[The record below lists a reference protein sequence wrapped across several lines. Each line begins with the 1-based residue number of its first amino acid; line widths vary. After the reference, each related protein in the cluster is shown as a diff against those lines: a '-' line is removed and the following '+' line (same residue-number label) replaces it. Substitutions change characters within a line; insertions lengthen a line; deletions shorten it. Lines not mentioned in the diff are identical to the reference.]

1 MSSDIAFIAGE
12 EVHRQWEAGR
22 ITGERIGPR
31 ATPFGDSGG
40 IIRVEG
46 DSGFYLLARHAAGL
60 GKPAPRNVN
69 SRANLYA
76 LKDLGVQT
84 VLDWGPGG
92 AITHT
97 VSVGDLVILS
107 DLVDLTYRRETTFF
121 EDSPLGYLRQFPVFC
136 PKLSCTL
143 AGVLDEMRLVYHGR
157 GTAAVCEGPRFETPA
172 EVRRLATIGAGVAT
186 FSFVPEAFL
195 AKELQMC
202 YAAVCYMVNYAE
214 MGSRHRPF
222 VPNLFGG
229 LSQQPEQDRLATAVG
244 AMSRIADNLVTALDA
259 TDVTCQCARS
269 MAENV
274 RHYELDEDWRTWF
287 DAGRA

>member
-1 MSSDIAFIAGE
+1 MASDIAFIAGE

-22 ITGERIGPR
+22 ITGRRIGAR
-31 ATPFGDSGG
+31 STPFGDSGE

-46 DSGFYLLARHAAGL
+46 DSPFYLLARHAAGL
-60 GKPAPRNVN
+60 GKPAPRKVN

-76 LKDLGVQT
+76 LKDLGVET

-107 DLVDLTYRRETTFF
+107 DLVDLTCRRERTFF
-121 EDSPLGYLRQFPVFC
+121 EDSPLGFIRQFPVFC
-136 PKLSCTL
+136 PKLCCTL
-143 AGVLDEMRLVYHGR
+143 AGVLEQMKLVYHGR

-172 EVRRLATIGAGVAT
+172 EIRRLSTIGAGVVT
-186 FSFVPEAFL
+186 FSFVPEVFL
-195 AKELQMC
+195 AKEMQMC

-214 MGSRHRPF
+214 TGSRHRPF
-222 VPNLFGG
+222 VPSLFGG
-229 LSQQPEQDRLATAVG
+229 VSQHPEQDRLATAVG
-244 AMSRIADNLVTALDA
+244 AMSRIAANLAAALA
-259 TDVTCQCARS
+259 ETDVGCECARA

-274 RHYELDEDWRTWF
+274 RRYELDEDWRTWF
-287 DAGRA
+287 DVGGA